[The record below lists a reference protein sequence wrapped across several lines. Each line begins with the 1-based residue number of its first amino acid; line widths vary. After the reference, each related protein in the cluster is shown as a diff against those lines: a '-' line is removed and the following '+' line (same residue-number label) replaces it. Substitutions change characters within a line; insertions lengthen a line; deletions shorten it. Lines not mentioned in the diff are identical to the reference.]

1 MTLNDVRL
9 AVAEIKNTK
18 SEVANLIDHTT
29 INNNKRIKRS
39 LLPFGHLLSFLFGAA
54 DQDDL
59 NEIKADV
66 KRLCENQM
74 DQTNILNEILTI
86 TNISRGLIN
95 ENRTKVNIIRDTLL
109 GINETIISIEAHIKD
124 LFSAKI
130 FFLLNS
136 ESMIHHT
143 RLRMLLKQM
152 QHDIILIR

>member
-1 MTLNDVRL
+1 MTLNDVGL
-9 AVAEIKNTK
+9 PKAEIKNTI

-39 LLPFGHLLSFLFGAA
+39 LLPFGHLFSFPFGTA
-54 DQDDL
+54 DQDNL

-66 KRLCENQM
+66 KRLYKNQM
-74 DQTNILNEILTI
+74 DQTNILNEIVTI
-86 TNISRGLIN
+86 INISRGLIK
-95 ENRTKVNIIRDTLL
+95 ENRAKVNMVIDTLL
-109 GINETIISIEAHIKD
+109 GRNETIISIKAHIKD

-143 RLRMLLKQM
+143 RL
-152 QHDIILIR
+152 